1 MTLFWVKLFNND
13 STPSVSFY
21 LSLDSAILHYP
32 AKNKKKRREYV
43 VGNLLTC
50 RRFYNMEG
58 LLFGKFK
65 R

>member
-1 MTLFWVKLFNND
+1 
-13 STPSVSFY
+13 

-32 AKNKKKRREYV
+32 ATNKKKRREYV